1 MIVARRT
8 MMEPVREI
16 IKMVFCIVTNGIG
29 VETKV
34 TVGARWSVPEDQI
47 KERNV
52 SGNVLLH
59 AVQILTNYI
68 RGGSLVEEIV
78 ARNHM
83 QTFHIATIM
92 TLWPLQKVSRV
103 YAAPT
108 VLALTALTAPTHVRV
123 RGRAA
128 LRAYMINAFK
138 K

>member
-34 TVGARWSVPEDQI
+34 TVGARWSVPGGQI

-68 RGGSLVEEIV
+68 RGSLKVEEIV
-78 ARNHM
+78 ARYHM

-92 TLWPLQKVSRV
+92 TLWPLQVSWV

>member
-1 MIVARRT
+1 ML
-8 MMEPVREI
+8 
-16 IKMVFCIVTNGIG
+16 
-29 VETKV
+29 
-34 TVGARWSVPEDQI
+34 
-47 KERNV
+47 
-52 SGNVLLH
+52 GNVLLH

-78 ARNHM
+78 ARNHV

-128 LRAYMINAFK
+128 LRTYMKIAFK
-138 K
+138 E